1 MRASMANASRSVLA
15 ASAIFFTCLQ
25 AFAGGPLDRVSASQ
39 SQDDDATDQ
48 IIIKMRDPSTSDIA
62 NRIRGVSVSS
72 GVLLTHLREMSGNSH
87 VVKLAQKLKRVDVDA
102 LARRLASDPNVL
114 SVESDKRVFAQRLP
128 NDPMYAQQ
136 WHYYETAGGVNL
148 PPAWDIT
155 TGSNS
160 IVIAVIDTG
169 IRPHID
175 LSGRVLPGYDFIVNT
190 TTSNDGDGRDN
201 DASDP
206 GDYCNG
212 GGSSWHGTHVA
223 GTIGAASNNSSGVS
237 GVNWV
242 SKVLPVRVLG
252 TCGGYNS
259 DVIDGLR
266 WASGLSVPG
275 VPSNPNPARVANLSL
290 GGANGGCSA
299 SFQSAI
305 NEVTARG
312 MVVVVAAG
320 NSAADAS
327 TFEPA
332 SCAGVVTVAATVRN
346 GGKASYSNYG
356 AKVAISAPGGGS
368 GGGVLSTLNSGSTV
382 PGADSYAYYQ
392 GTSMATPHVAGVA
405 SLMLSVNPALT
416 SAQVTQILQSSARRF
431 PTGTG
436 SDCSTALCGAGI
448 VDAGAAVA
456 AAGGLPPV
464 APALVNVALQSN
476 GGILTASS
484 SHSSGYLP
492 SGANNGDRR
501 GANWGFGG
509 GWNDS
514 TPDAYP
520 DWLQAEFNG
529 TKSISE
535 IDIFSVQDNYTNP
548 VEPTETQTF
557 TLYGLTTFDVQYWN
571 GSAWLTVPGGNISGN
586 NKVWRKLTF
595 PAISTDK
602 VRVQISNSLGTWSR
616 IAEIEAYAPAVN
628 TPALVNVASQ
638 VNGAVASATTTYSAG
653 YAPSGA
659 INGDRRGANWGS
671 GGGWNN
677 LDYGA
682 FPQALQ
688 VNFASSK
695 TISEVDLFMVQDAYT
710 SPVEPTPTMTFS
722 RYGLTDFDIQY
733 WNGATWVTVP
743 GGAVSANN
751 LVWRKF
757 TFAPIA
763 TNAIRVNVR
772 NAADGYSRVTEIEA
786 Y

>member
-1 MRASMANASRSVLA
+1 MHSTITSVRRAAVA
-15 ASAIFFTCLQ
+15 ALAIFLVGGQ
-25 AFAGGPLDRVSASQ
+25 AFAGAPSGQVRATQ

-48 IIIKMRDPSTSDIA
+48 LIVKLRDASKGNIA
-62 NRIRGVSVSS
+62 TRIRSVSVSS
-72 GVLLTHLREMSGNSH
+72 GVLITLLREMSGNSH
-87 VVKLAQKLKRVDVDA
+87 VVKLPQKLKHVDVDA
-102 LARRLASDPNVL
+102 LARRLAADPNVL
-114 SVESDKRVFAQRLP
+114 SVETDRRVVAQRLP

-136 WHYYETAGGVNL
+136 WHYYESAGGVNL

-155 TGSNS
+155 TGSNN
-160 IVIAVIDTG
+160 IVVAVIDTG

-175 LSGRVLPGYDFIVNT
+175 LSGRVLPGYDFIVDT
-190 TTSNDGDGRDN
+190 SVSNDGDGRDP

-206 GDYCNG
+206 GDYCGSGN
-212 GGSSWHGTHVA
+212 SSWHGTHVA

-237 GVNWV
+237 GINWV
-242 SKVLPVRVLG
+242 SNILPVRVLG
-252 TCGGYNS
+252 ACGGYTS

-266 WASGLSVPG
+266 WASGIAVPG
-275 VPSNPNPARVANLSL
+275 VPTNPTPARVANLSL
-290 GGANGGCSA
+290 GGANGGCST

-305 NEVTARG
+305 NDVTARE

-327 TFEPA
+327 AFEPA
-332 SCAGVVTVAATVRN
+332 SCAGVVAVAATVRN
-346 GGKASYSNYG
+346 GGKASYTNYG

-368 GGGVLSTLNSGSTV
+368 GNGVLSTLNSGSTV

-416 SAQVTQILQSSARRF
+416 SAQVTQILKSSARQF

-436 SDCSTALCGAGI
+436 ADCTTALCGAGI

-456 AAGGLPPV
+456 ASSGTPP
-464 APALVNVALQSN
+464 PASGLVNVALQSN
-476 GGILTASS
+476 GGVVTASS
-484 SHSSGYLP
+484 TYNSGYLP

-514 TPDAYP
+514 TPDTYP

-529 TKSISE
+529 IKSISE

-557 TLYGLTTFDVQYWN
+557 SLYGLTNFEVQYWN
-571 GSAWLTVPGGNISGN
+571 GSAWLTVPGGNITGN

-595 PAISTDK
+595 PAISTNK
-602 VRVQISNSLGTWSR
+602 VRVQILNSLGTWSR
-616 IAEIEAYAPAVN
+616 LTEIEVYTPAAGAPAL
-628 TPALVNVASQ
+628 PNVASQ
-638 VNGAVASATTTYSAG
+638 ANGAVASATTTHSAG
-653 YAPSGA
+653 YVPSGA
-659 INGDRRGANWGS
+659 INGDRRGASWGA

-677 LDYGA
+677 LVYGS

-695 TISEVDLFMVQDAYT
+695 TISEINLFMVQDAYN
-710 SPVEPTPTMTFS
+710 SPVEPTQSMTFS
-722 RYGLTDFDIQY
+722 QYGLTDFDIQY
-733 WNGATWVTVP
+733 WDGATWITVP
-743 GGAVSANN
+743 GGTVSAND

-763 TNAIRVNVR
+763 TSAIRVNVR

-786 Y
+786 F